1 MLGLVMLKKVH
12 MVILMQV
19 DLAAAITFYQQLGL
33 QLKFHL
39 KGKWAEF
46 ELREVKL
53 GLCSGNKKEEWR
65 TGIVFEID
73 NISQFYQ
80 KMNGQIEFISKP
92 IEKLHG
98 LMVSIKDPNG
108 NIIDLYQPTPKKLR
122 KFIEEVK
129 EKDGN

>member
-1 MLGLVMLKKVH
+1 MLESVIFKKVH

-19 DLAAAITFYQQLGL
+19 DLAAAMAFYQQLGL

-39 KGKWAEF
+39 KDKWAEF
-46 ELREVKL
+46 ELGEVKL
-53 GLCSGNKKEEWR
+53 GLCPGNKKQEWR

-73 NISQFYQ
+73 NIRQFYQ
-80 KMNGQIEFISKP
+80 KMNDQIEFISKP

-122 KFIEEVK
+122 KFIKGVK
-129 EKDGN
+129 EKDAN